1 MSILCCKE
9 IKHPP
14 PHPMTSHLSPKRLQ
28 SVLQTLASVNP
39 PNVPGR
45 EPEVLQTT
53 LRHRDRRPLGRSHT
67 AKQWQGQG
75 KVWDAL
81 HPLNDFARAIS
92 IRAL

>member
-1 MSILCCKE
+1 M
-9 IKHPP
+9 
-14 PHPMTSHLSPKRLQ
+14 
-28 SVLQTLASVNP
+28 LQTLASVNP

-45 EPEVLQTT
+45 ELEVLQMMT

-81 HPLNDFARAIS
+81 HPLNDFARATS
-92 IRAL
+92 VRAL